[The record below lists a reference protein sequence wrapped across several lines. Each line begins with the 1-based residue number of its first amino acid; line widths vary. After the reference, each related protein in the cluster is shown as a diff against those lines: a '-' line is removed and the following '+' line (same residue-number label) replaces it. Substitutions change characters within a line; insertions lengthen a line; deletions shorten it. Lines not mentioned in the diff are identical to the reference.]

1 MAKIPPVNRKS
12 LNQILKNK
20 KNLLKTKTKA
30 AQRATAI
37 KPEQQMAATPAIKN
51 ETGDAF
57 IRETA
62 RNMLKEMPKY
72 ELKIITQNEIS
83 SYTPMESMA
92 SENSIWAPWS
102 KMFKTK

>member
-1 MAKIPPVNRKS
+1 MAKIPPIQRKT
-12 LNQILKNK
+12 LNQILKK
-20 KNLLKTKTKA
+20 KNLLKNKTKTA
-30 AQRATAI
+30 PVAPAI
-37 KPEQQMAATPAIKN
+37 KPNPQPVAVPAIKN
-51 ETGDAF
+51 DTGDAF

-83 SYTPMESMA
+83 SHTPMESMA

-102 KMFKTK
+102 KMFKAK